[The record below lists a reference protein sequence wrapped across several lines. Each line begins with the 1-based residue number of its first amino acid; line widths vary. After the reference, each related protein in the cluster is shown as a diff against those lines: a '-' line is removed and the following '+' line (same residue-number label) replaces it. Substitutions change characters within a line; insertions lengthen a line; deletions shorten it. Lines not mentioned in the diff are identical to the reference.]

1 MARVPTRLTLS
12 KTLAAGGLV
21 LSLATTALA
30 ILGQEQAALAAL
42 GLAVAGFGSATLL
55 VTRAWGRAN
64 TQVNGSINDHTLA
77 TAARVELTERRVLAA
92 IDAARFEAAKRGAG
106 TDRL

>member
-1 MARVPTRLTLS
+1 MARVPTRITLS
-12 KTLAAGGLV
+12 KTLAAGGLG

-30 ILGQEQAALAAL
+30 IMRLEHVAMATL
-42 GLAVAGFGSATLL
+42 GLAVAAFGSATLL

-64 TQVNGSINDHTLA
+64 TEVNGSINDQALA

-92 IDAARFEAAKRGAG
+92 IDAARFEAAKRAQPEQ
-106 TDRL
+106 L

>member
-1 MARVPTRLTLS
+1 MARVPTRITLS
-12 KTLAAGGLV
+12 KTLAAGGMG

-30 ILGQEQAALAAL
+30 IIGQEQMALAAL

-64 TQVNGSINDHTLA
+64 TEVNGSINHQALA

-92 IDAARFEAAKRGAG
+92 IDAARFEAARRAQ
-106 TDRL
+106 TDQV